1 MSEAPEIVVVDFQ
14 MGNLFS
20 VGQALTRAGA
30 RPLVSG
36 DPITVAE
43 AEAIVLPGVGAMPDA
58 MRALDESGLSGA
70 LRHAAA
76 KGTPIFGVCLGMQ
89 LLMSRGSEFEEHDG
103 LGIVPGRV
111 VRFPDRDANGA
122 RVLVPHMGWNTVEPT
137 QSAEERRG
145 TPLEPSGPGTEM
157 YFVHSYYVEPADK
170 SVVLAETE
178 DAGLR
183 FCSVLGP
190 GEIWGMQF
198 HPERS
203 GSGGLGIYEGFVRR
217 VTSRRGSCA

>member
-1 MSEAPEIVVVDFQ
+1 MSETPEIVVVDFQ

-20 VGQALTRAGA
+20 VSQALTRAGA
-30 RPLVSG
+30 RPVVSG

-58 MRALDESGLSGA
+58 MRALDASGLSHA
-70 LRHAAA
+70 LRHAAG
-76 KGTPIFGVCLGMQ
+76 KGTPMLGICLGMQ

-111 VRFPDRDANGA
+111 VRFPSVDESGA
-122 RVLVPHMGWNTVEPT
+122 RVRVPHIGWNTVRPVDDV
-137 QSAEERRG
+137 ARLRG
-145 TPLEPSGPGTEM
+145 TPLEPIGDGEDM
-157 YFVHSYYVEPADK
+157 YFVHSYYVEPADA
-170 SVVLAETE
+170 SVVRAETE
-178 DAGLR
+178 YAGIR
-183 FCSVLGP
+183 FCSVLAS

-203 GSGGLGIYEGFVRR
+203 GDRGLGIYEGFVRR
-217 VTSRRGSCA
+217 AASRRGSFA